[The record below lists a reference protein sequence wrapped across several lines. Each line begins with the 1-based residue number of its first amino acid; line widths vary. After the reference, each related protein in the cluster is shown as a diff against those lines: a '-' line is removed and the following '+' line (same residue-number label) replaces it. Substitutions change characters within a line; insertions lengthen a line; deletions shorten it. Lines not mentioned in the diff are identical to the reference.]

1 MSTNNLAVRFTDDT
15 YASRQQVARE
25 LGTNLIDSIWK
36 QILEYRKAYVAQ
48 LSIFD
53 VSKMPLSVTLTNK
66 IVSNSRRIFEKIKA
80 SSENFAD
87 LKDKSIEKEVLCKD
101 MFKSSLRYLAHFK
114 EIIVNDI
121 ALENIVKG
129 NNSDLLYE
137 PLTRYFDAI
146 KSISVREFNNIDEN
160 LIAQFLQILYGN
172 NELLSFYRTKEI
184 QIPSQKVLINR
195 EYVGSP
201 VAVIESMMNATL
213 NFINNENNDLVIR
226 LAATLYMFNY
236 IKPFERF
243 NEEISILIVKCLLA
257 KTTDKTFASIL
268 PIEALI
274 FEEKDAL
281 NAASKDVQK
290 TCDLTYYLIE
300 TMRLLDDVISSFN
313 NRLIQLSRDS
323 LEEEYFDKKPTLEK
337 VEDVK
342 EIKKEE
348 TPVAEKEV
356 ESVKEKI
363 TPHISNN
370 KPAVNVHLFEELDEK
385 SLNKAAQNLLESD
398 PNLRASQAHFYV
410 RHCTLGKYYT
420 IQQYKKC
427 ERVVYETART
437 SMEYL
442 ARAGYYRREQV
453 KNKFVYTP
461 ISKE

>member
-1 MSTNNLAVRFTDDT
+1 MSTNNLAVRFTDET

-36 QILEYRKAYVAQ
+36 QILDYRKDYVAQ
-48 LSIFD
+48 LNIFD
-53 VSKMPLSVTLTNK
+53 VAKMPLSVTLTDN
-66 IVSNSRRIFEKIKA
+66 IVNNSRRIFEKIKS
-80 SSENFAD
+80 SSEDFTD
-87 LKDKSIEKEVLCKD
+87 LKDKSIEKEVLSKD
-101 MFKSSLRYLAHFK
+101 MLKSSLRYLAHFK
-114 EIIVNDI
+114 EIIINDI
-121 ALENIVKG
+121 ALDNIVKG

-137 PLTRYFDAI
+137 PLTRYLEAV
-146 KSISVREFNNIDEN
+146 KSISVYDFNRIDEN

-195 EYVGSP
+195 EYAGAP
-201 VAVIESMMNATL
+201 VALIETMMNATL

-226 LAATLYMFNY
+226 LATTLYMFNY

-243 NEEISILIVKCLLA
+243 NEEISILIVKCLLS
-257 KTTDKTFASIL
+257 KTADKTYASIL
-268 PIEALI
+268 PLEALI
-274 FEEKDAL
+274 LEEKDVL
-281 NAASKDVQK
+281 NIASKEVQK
-290 TCDLTYYLIE
+290 TRDLTYYLNEIV
-300 TMRLLDDVISSFN
+300 RLLDDVISSFN

-323 LEEEYFDKKPTLEK
+323 LEEEYFDKKPTVETTEK
-337 VEDVK
+337 VK
-342 EIKKEE
+342 EIKEE
-348 TPVAEKEV
+348 APIVLKDV
-356 ESVKEKI
+356 ESAKEKV

-370 KPAVNVHLFEELDEK
+370 HPAVNVHLFEELDEK

>member
-53 VSKMPLSVTLTNK
+53 VSKTPLSVTLTNK

-87 LKDKSIEKEVLCKD
+87 LKDKSIEKEVLSKD

-281 NAASKDVQK
+281 NTASKDVQK